1 MAWTADIDSLI
12 DLGSQDCTYQKR
24 AQGIIASGG
33 ERLDK
38 QQLFPDSINSTSL
51 NLMVG
56 RFLFQEIDTRRIHI
70 YNTSLKAC
78 ITTEWR
84 SLTW

>member
-1 MAWTADIDSLI
+1 MRVLLSEIVLTMAWTADIDSLI

-56 RFLFQEIDTRRIHI
+56 AIFVPRNRYPTNSHL
-70 YNTSLKAC
+70 
-78 ITTEWR
+78 
-84 SLTW
+84 